1 VISDFFE
8 AAGAFDGLQYLMYR
22 GLTPAIVQVVADEEL
37 DPLLADEA
45 ELVDLED
52 SGGDPLVVDS
62 SAVTA
67 YRELLSRSSGEL
79 EQFCRSRGLAHA
91 RVVSSAT
98 FQSLIATCRQAGLL
112 DVHA

>member
-1 VISDFFE
+1 
-8 AAGAFDGLQYLMYR
+8 MYR

-52 SGGDPLVVDS
+52 SAGDPLVVDS
-62 SAVTA
+62 SAVAA
-67 YRELLSRSSGEL
+67 YREQLARASGEL

-91 RVVSSAT
+91 RVVSSAP
-98 FQSLIATCRQAGLL
+98 FPSLIATCRQAGLL